1 MFSSALLLLCGS
13 TLTGDPLPPPHV
25 ASAAPHAIDQSFAL
39 GHRDGALH
47 ADGANFFGR
56 FDGTGLAFV
65 PALGS
70 AAVHNQ
76 PLHVAVEAVARGG
89 AAVFEG
95 PWVAEPAVRANRAE
109 VERWPGIQERW
120 QVSGAGI
127 ELSYLFERPVAGH
140 GDLEVVLAVTSELL
154 PRVDT
159 DGLRFEHRDA
169 FGRAAGGV
177 HVGAV
182 TGIDA
187 DGRTATGSLHFAEGH
202 LVLSLP
208 GDFVDSA
215 QYPLVLDPLIGAIV
229 PLENNPLAD
238 DRSVEA
244 ASDGDDYLVVWR
256 RFTSS
261 TDADILGQRI
271 NASGSLLGS
280 TLSISS
286 GSGNYSAPSVGYNR
300 FRDVYLVAY
309 QWATGTTIGESDIRA
324 RGVVAPTGALGTQFN
339 LAATTAFDVQPRVT
353 SDSGG
358 FDNGLLVLY
367 NQSPTGLRLVEVGLT
382 SAGNLQA
389 IGGAPLIPGT
399 NGQSSNGDISRS
411 GGANGR
417 WLVTWTQV
425 GAGVTLLRGR
435 VYTAAAT
442 AWTGTVDLV
451 TSSTDILATRNDG
464 DGVHWLVVYE
474 KRENTGT
481 DRDIFAQVVTSSGSE
496 FGSYGSAVG
505 VEFDSND
512 NETDPSVAFLGS
524 SFLVA
529 WRDEDGAQKTDI
541 GYKLLDSYTADT
553 IENEATLDG
562 GTLSY
567 EDPVVV
573 SLFSGRAPGSSPSDA
588 PALIAWPLVS
598 NGGTGTGNISVQR
611 FLSSA
616 GNVTVLGGGCLGGT
630 AATGTPAVG
639 NGDFT
644 LHYHPPL
651 FLNGSTVFLLVG
663 AAQTAIPC
671 GTCVIGV
678 DPFNSMVLPVAVG
691 ALGNASVAV
700 PIPNDNTLVGA
711 EFFVQWANASLLSTS
726 CPTYGVNFSDLL
738 EVRIQ

>member
-13 TLTGDPLPPPHV
+13 TLIGDPLPPPQDTIAV
-25 ASAAPHAIDQSFAL
+25 PAVISQSFAL

-47 ADGANFFGR
+47 ADGANYFGR
-56 FDGTGLAFV
+56 FDGTGMAFV
-65 PALGS
+65 PALGP
-70 AAVHNQ
+70 AADHNQ
-76 PLHVAVEAVARGG
+76 PLHLAVQAVARGG
-89 AAVFEG
+89 VTVLDH
-95 PWVAEPAVRANRAE
+95 PLVAEPEARGSGAE
-109 VERWPGIQERW
+109 VERWTGIQERW
-120 QVSGAGI
+120 QISGAGV
-127 ELSYLFERPVAGH
+127 ELSYRFERPIRGE
-140 GDLEVVLAVTSELL
+140 GDLQVVVAVATELS
-154 PRVDT
+154 PRVDAG
-159 DGLRFEHRDA
+159 GLYFDHRDA
-169 FGRAAGGV
+169 SGRAAGGV

-182 TGIDA
+182 TGVDA
-187 DGRTATGSLHFAEGH
+187 VGRTAAGALHFAEGR

-208 GDFVDSA
+208 GEFVDNA
-215 QYPLVLDPLIGAIV
+215 QYPLVLDPLVGV
-229 PLENNPLAD
+229 VLPLETNPLTD
-238 DRSVEA
+238 DRSVAA
-244 ASDGDDYLVVWR
+244 ASDGDNYLVVWR

-261 TDADILGQRI
+261 TDADILGHRVSG
-271 NASGSLLGS
+271 SGSLLGS
-280 TLSISS
+280 LLSIST
-286 GSGNYSAPSVGYNR
+286 GTGNYSAPSVGYNR

-309 QWATGTTIGESDIRA
+309 QWSTGTTIGQSDIRA
-324 RGVVAPTGALGTQFN
+324 RGVVAPLGALGTQFTI
-339 LAATTAFDVQPRVT
+339 AATTDFDVQPRVT
-353 SDSGG
+353 SDTGG
-358 FDNGLLVLY
+358 SDNGLLVLY

-382 SAGNLQA
+382 TGGNLQA
-389 IGGAPLIPGT
+389 LGASPFIPGT
-399 NGQSSNGDISRS
+399 DSQSGNGDISRS
-411 GGANGR
+411 GGVNGR

-425 GAGVTLLRGR
+425 AAGVTQLRGR

-442 AWTGTVDLV
+442 AWTGMVDLV
-451 TSSTDILATRNDG
+451 TSTTDILATRNDG

-474 KRENTGT
+474 RRENTGT
-481 DRDIFAQVVTSSGSE
+481 DRDIFAQVVTLSGSGL
-496 FGSYGSAVG
+496 GSYGSAVG

-529 WRDEDGAQKTDI
+529 WRDEDGAPNTDI

-562 GTLSY
+562 GAQSL
-567 EDPVVV
+567 EDPAVV
-573 SLFSGRAPGSSPSDA
+573 SLFSGSAPNSAPSDA
-588 PALIAWPLVS
+588 PALIGWPVIS
-598 NGGTGTGNISVQR
+598 SGGTGTGNISVQR

-644 LHYHPPL
+644 LHYHTPL
-651 FLNGSTVFLLVG
+651 FVNGSTVFLLVG
-663 AAQTAIPC
+663 ATQTAIPC

-700 PIPNDNTLVGA
+700 PIPNDNALVGA
-711 EFFVQWANASLLSTS
+711 EFFVQWANASLLATS